1 MKSDLK
7 LHAPSFHFDRI
18 RSQPGVQVS
27 NHLVI
32 VLLMFWIYIFCTIF
46 GEQVAATVIMLI
58 AQFAGFDWGKYRD
71 AELVMELFLTT
82 VCIGL
87 TIVCC
92 CGIESRPLRT
102 MYLTRRKMLPDYLTG
117 VLLGFGLM
125 TVVVL
130 AAWGSGAVRLEGI
143 HRLRHPVWMLL
154 LIIGWIIQGF
164 SEELTFR
171 GFLMTSV
178 GTHHS
183 VWLAVAVSAVNFA
196 ALHFANAGFSVF
208 AAVNLILFGVVT
220 SLYVLRTGSIWGA
233 AAMHSV
239 WNWAQGNFYGMQVS
253 GIRTDST
260 VFRFMQTGKAV
271 WIGGGVFGL
280 EAGAATTAVLLL
292 TAVILLF
299 MPQRKENDTE
309 DMTNGTV

>member
-1 MKSDLK
+1 MKFDLK
-7 LHAPSFHFDRI
+7 LHAPRLHFDRI
-18 RSQPGVQVS
+18 RSHPGVKVS
-27 NHLVI
+27 NYLVI
-32 VLLMFWIYIFCTIF
+32 VLLMFWIYIFCTIL
-46 GEQVAATVIMLI
+46 GEQIAATVIMLI
-58 AQFAGFDWGKYRD
+58 AQFSGFDREKYRD
-71 AELVMELFLTT
+71 AELVMNLFLTT
-82 VCIGL
+82 VCIVL
-87 TIVCC
+87 TFICC
-92 CGIESRPLRT
+92 CVIENRPPRT
-102 MYLTRRKMLPDYLTG
+102 MFLRRKNLLRDYLTG
-117 VLLGFGLM
+117 ILLGFGLM
-125 TVVVL
+125 TVIVL

-143 HRLRHPVWMLL
+143 HRLRHPFWMLL

-196 ALHFANAGFSVF
+196 ALHFANDGFSVF
-208 AAVNLILFGVVT
+208 AVVNLILFGVVT

-253 GIRTDST
+253 GIPTDNT
-260 VFRFMQTGKAV
+260 VFRFTQTGKAV

-292 TAVILLF
+292 TGVILLF